1 MFDWMNAKD
10 ETVVDVT
17 VVAVVDEIKELKST
31 LATIPPENPIIR
43 NMPLSKLM
51 DVNLATV

>member
-1 MFDWMNAKD
+1 MNAKD